1 MKSAIYS
8 LVICTLFTFQAL
20 AGSHDGLKA
29 AFDEFNYAVTV
40 EWDQKDASVYSEHM
54 NVLKDRIIELQ
65 EQGLT
70 NQELIN
76 FGISNV
82 SDAKLKVEARQVLN
96 LIASEELTE
105 SESLTLLNSIQKSF
119 YSKGASWS
127 GSTTVIAASVIVI
140 TIGVI
145 VAQQINKSK
154 SNVKNNRTE

>member
-1 MKSAIYS
+1 MKSTIFS
-8 LVICTLFTFQAL
+8 LVLCSLFSFQAL

-54 NVLKDRIIELQ
+54 NVLKETILQLQ

-76 FGISNV
+76 FGISHV
-82 SDAKLKVEARQVLN
+82 SDAKLKSEASEVLN
-96 LIASEELTE
+96 LIASEKLTE
-105 SESLTLLNSIQKSF
+105 SEALDLLHSSQDSF
-119 YSKGASWS
+119 YSRGASWT
-127 GSTTVIAASVIVI
+127 GTTTIIAASVII
-140 TIGVI
+140 IIGVAI